1 MKKTEHEIQNEIRLL
16 LGRRPDIRI
25 FRANVGQAWTGERI
39 ERRADGSVIIRGA
52 RPFSTGLPAGWPDLF
67 GFRAVTVTPE
77 LIGAALPVF
86 AAIEVKALGGRLR
99 PEQEQILAT
108 LRSMGALCGV
118 ARSYEEA
125 AAILGIAP

>member
-67 GFRAVTVTPE
+67 GFRVVIVTPE
-77 LIGAALPVF
+77 LVGAALPVF
-86 AAIEVKALGGRLR
+86 AAIEVKGPGGRLR
-99 PEQEQILAT
+99 PEQEQVLAV

-118 ARSYEEA
+118 ARSYEDA
-125 AAILGIAP
+125 AAILGITP

>member
-1 MKKTEHEIQNEIRLL
+1 MKKTEHEIQTEIRLL

-67 GFRAVTVTPE
+67 GFRFVTVTPE

-86 AAIEVKALGGRLR
+86 AAIEVKAPGGRLR
-99 PEQEQILAT
+99 PEQEHILAA

-125 AAILGIAP
+125 AAILGITP

>member
-1 MKKTEHEIQNEIRLL
+1 MKKTEHELQNEIRLL

-39 ERRADGSVIIRGA
+39 ERRPDGSVLIRGA

-77 LIGAALPVF
+77 LVGAALPVF
-86 AAIEVKALGGRLR
+86 AAIEVKAPGGRLR
-99 PEQEQILAT
+99 PEQEQILAA
-108 LRSMGALCGV
+108 LRFMGALCGV

-125 AAILGIAP
+125 AAILEIAP

>member
-52 RPFSTGLPAGWPDLF
+52 RPFSTGLPSGWP
-67 GFRAVTVTPE
+67 PE
-77 LIGAALPVF
+77 LAGTALPVF

-99 PEQEQILAT
+99 PEQEQILAA

-118 ARSYEEA
+118 ARSYEDA